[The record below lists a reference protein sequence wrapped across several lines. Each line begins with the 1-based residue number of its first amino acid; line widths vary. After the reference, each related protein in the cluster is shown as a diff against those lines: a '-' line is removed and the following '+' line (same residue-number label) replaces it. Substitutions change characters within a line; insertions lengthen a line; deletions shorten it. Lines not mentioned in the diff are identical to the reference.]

1 MRLPI
6 LSPNELSGEQKL
18 LAEDMK
24 AGIAKSFQGFIN
36 VRDDGALLGPW
47 NPWLREPKF
56 GKPVWE
62 LVKAMAGNP
71 SLPPAVREV
80 AILVTGS
87 HFRSGYE
94 LYAHVLVAEHRGLPD
109 EKLATIVAGQRPV
122 DLTKQEAVAYDF
134 ASALVSGGVLPEL
147 TYRAAVK
154 EFGEHGAAEL
164 SYLIGLYCMVS
175 VTLNTF
181 DVPVPEDTGH

>member
-6 LSPNELSGEQKL
+6 LKPNELSEDQKPL
-18 LAEDMK
+18 REDMR
-24 AGIAKSFQGFIN
+24 AGIRDNFKGFVNI
-36 VRDDGALLGPW
+36 RDDGALLGPW
-47 NPWLREPKF
+47 NPWLRYPKY

-62 LVKAMAGNP
+62 LVKAIASNP

-94 LYAHVLVAEHRGLPD
+94 LYAHVLVAEQRGLSD

-122 DLTKQEAVAYDF
+122 DLTRDEAVAYDF
-134 ASALVSGGVLPEL
+134 ASALVNGGVLPEL
-147 TYRAAVK
+147 TYKAAV
-154 EFGEHGAAEL
+154 ERFGADGTAEL
-164 SYLIGLYCMVS
+164 SYLIGIYCMVS

-181 DVPVPEDTGH
+181 DVPVPE